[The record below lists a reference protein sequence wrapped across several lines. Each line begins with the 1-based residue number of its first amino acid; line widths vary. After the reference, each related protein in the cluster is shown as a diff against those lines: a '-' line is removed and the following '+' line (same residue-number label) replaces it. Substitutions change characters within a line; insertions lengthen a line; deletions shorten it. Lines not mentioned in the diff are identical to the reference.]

1 MTKNYDVIIIGG
13 GHNAL
18 VCANILA
25 KKNKKVL
32 ICEAR
37 DTCGGLATND
47 LSNFTPDFCS
57 KVKSEIDNIA
67 INHSSVSSIA
77 LSETGHH
84 LKLTGKETEDRKTL
98 EQLAPEDVERYFKLQ
113 KKLSLFSKT
122 LGSFMHSSP
131 PRLLHKNFSD
141 YFKLFKLGLNV
152 RLMGR
157 NNFNEFARM
166 IGLNI
171 ADELE
176 DNFKNT
182 LLQGLISHDAVTGS
196 NLGPRS
202 PGSLINLLFRMA
214 NHNNSLFG
222 GIQQAKGGVNAVI
235 KSLEDNVVKRGVE
248 IKTSSFV
255 KRCIIENDQVKGI
268 ELDDGTLIHADTV
281 ISSADPKSTYF
292 CLLGAEHLDTDFK
305 RRVKHHRSKGRVSK
319 LQLTLN
325 KVPEFKNLESTE
337 LSQRLVISPSI
348 DYIEE
353 NFNYSKFEN
362 LSPEPI
368 LEFSIPS
375 LEDDSLCQ
383 DGQHIMNI
391 QIQYAPFNVKGGWE
405 NKKTECID
413 NVLTILEKY
422 APGIKSCITG
432 QDFISPNDIEKNFN
446 VTGGHWHHGEIQ
458 IDQLFMLRP
467 IPGAAQ
473 YKTPVNGLYM
483 CGAGTHPGGGMT
495 GIPGKN
501 AAHEVLK
508 NI

>member
-1 MTKNYDVIIIGG
+1 MTTNYDVIIIGG

-57 KVKSEIDNIA
+57 KVKSENDNIA
-67 INHSSVSSIA
+67 INHSPVSSIA

-84 LKLTGKETEDRKTL
+84 LKLTGKEAEDRKTL

-214 NHNNSLFG
+214 NHNISLFG
-222 GIQQAKGGVNAVI
+222 GIEQAKGGVNAVI

-268 ELDDGTLIHADTV
+268 ELGN
-281 ISSADPKSTYF
+281 
-292 CLLGAEHLDTDFK
+292 GA
-305 RRVKHHRSKGRVSK
+305 
-319 LQLTLN
+319 LT
-325 KVPEFKNLESTE
+325 
-337 LSQRLVISPSI
+337 
-348 DYIEE
+348 
-353 NFNYSKFEN
+353 
-362 LSPEPI
+362 
-368 LEFSIPS
+368 
-375 LEDDSLCQ
+375 
-383 DGQHIMNI
+383 
-391 QIQYAPFNVKGGWE
+391 
-405 NKKTECID
+405 
-413 NVLTILEKY
+413 
-422 APGIKSCITG
+422 
-432 QDFISPNDIEKNFN
+432 
-446 VTGGHWHHGEIQ
+446 
-458 IDQLFMLRP
+458 
-467 IPGAAQ
+467 
-473 YKTPVNGLYM
+473 
-483 CGAGTHPGGGMT
+483 
-495 GIPGKN
+495 
-501 AAHEVLK
+501 
-508 NI
+508 

>member
-1 MTKNYDVIIIGG
+1 MSIKYDVIIVGG

-18 VCANILA
+18 ICANVLA

-37 DTCGGLATND
+37 ETCGGLLTND
-47 LSNFTPDFCS
+47 LTNFTPSFS
-57 KVKSEIDNIA
+57 NKVKSEIDNISVD
-67 INHSSVSSIA
+67 HSSVSTIA

-84 LKLTGKETEDRKTL
+84 LKLTGNIYEDKKTL
-98 EQLAPEDVERYFKLQ
+98 EQLAPEDVDRYFKLQ

-131 PRLLHKNFSD
+131 PRILHKSFSD

-157 NNFNEFARM
+157 NSFNEFARM

-182 LLQGLISHDAVTGS
+182 LLQGLISHDAITGS

-214 NHNNSLFG
+214 NHDNSLFG
-222 GIQQAKGGVNAVI
+222 GIQQVKGGVNAVM
-235 KSLEDNVVKRGVE
+235 KSLEENVIKRGVE
-248 IKTSSFV
+248 IKTSSSV

-268 ELDDGTLIHADTV
+268 ELDDGTSIHANTV
-281 ISSADPKSTYF
+281 ISSADPKSTYL

-305 RRVKHHRSKGRVSK
+305 RRIKHYRAKGRVSK
-319 LQLTLN
+319 LQLVLSKIPQFT
-325 KVPEFKNLESTE
+325 NLESKD

-368 LEFSIPS
+368 LELSVPS
-375 LEDDSLCQ
+375 VEDELLCHN
-383 DGQHIMNI
+383 GNHIMNV

-405 NKKTECID
+405 NKKAECIN
-413 NVLTILEKY
+413 NVLTTLEKY
-422 APGIKSCITG
+422 APEIRSCILE
-432 QDFISPNDIEKNFN
+432 QEFISPNDIEKNFN
-446 VTGGHWHHGEIQ
+446 VSGGHWHHGEIQ

-473 YKTPVNGLYM
+473 YKTPVSGLYM